1 MNGKECEN
9 GVESLWNLPFEQ
21 ILVYFIYRH
30 LSEGFYDGRI
40 KERLLFAILSF
51 YVIRKIFSYGEET
64 IDELIEIC
72 RMYSSEIEYS
82 EENVETLLGLLGNG

>member
-1 MNGKECEN
+1 M
-9 GVESLWNLPFEQ
+9 
-21 ILVYFIYRH
+21 YRH

-82 EENVETLLGLLGNG
+82 EENIECLLNKLSD